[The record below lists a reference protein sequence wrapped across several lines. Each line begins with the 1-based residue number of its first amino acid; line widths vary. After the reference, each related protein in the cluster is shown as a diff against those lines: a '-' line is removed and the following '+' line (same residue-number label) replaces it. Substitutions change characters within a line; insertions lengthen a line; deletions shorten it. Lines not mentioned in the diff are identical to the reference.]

1 MKIKTMKIKN
11 QNQTLQAKKKVKR
24 EEKKRD
30 KKEAKKLT
38 GKSELRLLK
47 NEAFTHYYESQLPF
61 LREGE
66 WAEVEQCLRSRCKV
80 REVRSLIMCLVAL
93 RGHPASTW

>member
-1 MKIKTMKIKN
+1 MPVVCQKCLQPTTKLYACGDQQFCEMCK
-11 QNQTLQAKKKVKR
+11 NQTLQAKKKVKR

-61 LREGE
+61 LREGSGPRSSLHPP
-66 WAEVEQCLRSRCKV
+66 LRH
-80 REVRSLIMCLVAL
+80 LAL
-93 RGHPASTW
+93 